1 MILPPPLQ
9 PGDAVGMVAPSRL
22 IKPDQVEQALAT
34 FNLWGLEV
42 RQGSSLFGT
51 HGYFAG
57 TDENRLND
65 LQNFIND
72 PEIRCIF
79 CARGG
84 YGVTRILDQLNLKPL
99 LETPKWIV
107 GFSDITALHLA
118 LGNLEISSI
127 HGLMPVQFGYFGAES
142 SIESLRKLLFDRVGE
157 VIAPYHSM
165 NRLGKVN
172 APVVGGNLSLIVDS
186 IGTKNEIQTRGK
198 ILFLEEIDEYLYK
211 IDRMLIQL
219 KRAGKLDLLAGLM
232 IGDFTQ
238 TKDTQIPFGQNLE
251 QIILAK
257 VSQYDYPLAF
267 SFPVGHEIP
276 NHSIL
281 MMKEI
286 TLQVE
291 YGHSRIFFSF

>member
-72 PEIRCIF
+72 PEIKCIF

-84 YGVTRILDQLNLKPL
+84 YGVTRILDQLNLKPML
-99 LETPKWIV
+99 KTPKWIV

-118 LGNLEISSI
+118 LAKLGLVSV
-127 HGLMPVQFGYFGAES
+127 HGLMPVQFDYFDAEG
-142 SIESLRKLLFDRVGE
+142 SIESLRALLFEHNIGVAAAYHTSNRDGKAE
-157 VIAPYHSM
+157 API
-165 NRLGKVN
+165 
-172 APVVGGNLSLIVDS
+172 VGGNLSLVADS
-186 IGTKNEIQTRGK
+186 LGTASEIDTAGR
-198 ILFLEEIDEYLYK
+198 ILLLEEIDEYLYK
-211 IDRMLIQL
+211 IDRMLVQL
-219 KRAGKLDLLAGLM
+219 KRAGKLNQLKGLV
-232 IGDFTQ
+232 IGDFSQ
-238 TKDTQIPFGQNLE
+238 IKDTRIPFGQSLE
-251 QIILAK
+251 QIILDK
-257 VSQYDYPLAF
+257 VRGYDYPVAF
-267 SFPVGHEIP
+267 GFQIGHEIP
-276 NHSIL
+276 NYSLPL
-281 MMKEI
+281 MYPIK
-286 TLQVE
+286 LQVLKE
-291 YGHSRIFFSF
+291 GSSITA